1 MITQIDGEKEVF
13 HKIKGHIMVENKD
26 DGNFEIMFTESNIG
40 DEGAR

>member
-1 MITQIDGEKEVF
+1 VDGEKEAF